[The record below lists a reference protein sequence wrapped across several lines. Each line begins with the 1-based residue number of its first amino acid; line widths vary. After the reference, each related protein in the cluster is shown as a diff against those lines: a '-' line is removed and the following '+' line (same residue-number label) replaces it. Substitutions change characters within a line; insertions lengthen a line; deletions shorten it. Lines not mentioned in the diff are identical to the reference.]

1 MTITFLRKLP
11 SFWLV
16 TFFILQVSCTVT
28 REYPFM
34 NRSCMHCDS
43 FPVYYADKYDQLVF
57 MQKFQDGRQYCNN
70 LAAVKKNGK
79 WGFMDR
85 NGNIIISMM
94 YDWVSCFGEYGFHKS
109 LAMAKI
115 GTDQDK
121 MPILT
126 PCSTVLINQKGD
138 TITPVYC
145 IIFPIE
151 KKLSIVNN
159 GLQLRSVGK
168 SFAISEGKWGC
179 INNKGKEVV
188 KCQYDLIYPFR
199 EKIS

>member
-94 YDWVSCFGEYGFHKS
+94 LS
-109 LAMAKI
+109 LI
-115 GTDQDK
+115 H
-121 MPILT
+121 I
-126 PCSTVLINQKGD
+126 
-138 TITPVYC
+138 
-145 IIFPIE
+145 
-151 KKLSIVNN
+151 
-159 GLQLRSVGK
+159 
-168 SFAISEGKWGC
+168 
-179 INNKGKEVV
+179 
-188 KCQYDLIYPFR
+188 
-199 EKIS
+199 